1 MKPGNQTI
9 ATHFLLS
16 GFAFHG
22 TMRLLFFMLISVMF
36 LATLIGNSLIVVITT
51 VDPVL
56 HTPMYY
62 LLKNLALT
70 EICYSLT
77 IVPKMLAVL
86 LVERKTISFTACVL
100 QLNCVF
106 VFVTC
111 ECFLLGAMAYD
122 RQAAVCHPLHYATM
136 MNRDHCFKMA
146 IGSWLSGAPLALGFT
161 TWLFTLPFCGRNTV
175 DHFFCD
181 VSPLL
186 KLVCVD
192 TAFFELLIFMAI
204 VLIVMIPFSLIAIS
218 YLCIMRAVL
227 QIPSPAG
234 QRRAFSTCA
243 AHLVAVTLFYST
255 IGIIHL
261 RPKSSLSSN
270 MKKMVS
276 LSYTVVT
283 PMLNPI
289 IYSLRNQEVKQSLKT
304 CIDKW
309 LLREQMTLFSLSRR
323 WIPCRCK
330 VFPYWKKKK
339 WYLQM
344 EWNYFQKTCA
354 IWAILCS

>member
-9 ATHFLLS
+9 TVHFLLL

-22 TMRLLFFMLISVMF
+22 RMQILFFPLIFIMF
-36 LATLIGNSLIVVITT
+36 MAILIGNSLIIVITT

-70 EICYSLT
+70 EICYSLS
-77 IVPKMLAVL
+77 IVPKMLTIL
-86 LVERKTISFTACVL
+86 LVERKVISFTACAL
-100 QLNCVF
+100 QLNCVIL
-106 VFVTC
+106 FVTC

-122 RQAAVCHPLHYATM
+122 RQVAICHPLHYATVM
-136 MNRDHCFKMA
+136 SRDRCVRMA
-146 IGSWLSGAPLALGFT
+146 LGSWLAGVPVALGFT
-161 TWLFTLPFCGRNTV
+161 TWLFNLPFCGRNTV

-181 VSPLL
+181 VSPVL
-186 KLVCVD
+186 KIVCAD
-192 TAFFELLIFMAI
+192 TALFELLIFIAI
-204 VLIVMIPFSLIAIS
+204 VMIVMIPFSLIAIS
-218 YLCIMRAVL
+218 YLRILHAVL
-227 QIPSPAG
+227 QIRSAVD

-243 AHLVAVTLFYST
+243 AHLVVVTLFYGT
-255 IGIIHL
+255 AGIIHL

-289 IYSLRNQEVKQSLKT
+289 IYSLRNQEVKQSLRRCT
-304 CIDKW
+304 DKW
-309 LLREQMTLFSLSRR
+309 LLRKQ
-323 WIPCRCK
+323 
-330 VFPYWKKKK
+330 
-339 WYLQM
+339 
-344 EWNYFQKTCA
+344 
-354 IWAILCS
+354 